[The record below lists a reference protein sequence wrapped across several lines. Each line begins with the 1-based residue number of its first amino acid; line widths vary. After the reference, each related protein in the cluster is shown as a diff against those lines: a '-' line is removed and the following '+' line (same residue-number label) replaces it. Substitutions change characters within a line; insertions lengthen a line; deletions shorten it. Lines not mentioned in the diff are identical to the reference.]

1 MRDYRRSWRR
11 LSTVVVTALGLILIC
26 SQDAS
31 AHIKWFCAFNVAGQP
46 RGLENVLCPDFEL
59 LTLTALLMLLAGY
72 LVEVSVIGEA
82 LQAAL
87 NRVTSGVRDNTEVL
101 MRATCGFFLVALWT
115 KGGIILTPELTT
127 ASPVIPWMQLG
138 MAACLIWRRT
148 LPITGI
154 GIIALFA
161 FAVYQYG
168 IFHLMDYPIFLG
180 IAAYFIM
187 VGLQREIPGVRPLD
201 VLRWSAAVTLMW
213 ASIEKWAYPQ
223 WTFPLFITH
232 PHMTMGYS
240 PEFFMRAA
248 GMVEF
253 TLSFALLLTPLARRT
268 AALVLSG
275 MFVSAVLE
283 FGKIDAIGHAPIVA
297 VLLSIIGDNFV
308 GTRFSRVFLGIK
320 EAWARFNLRLSL
332 WDLVLLPGGYCG
344 ALAVFLAIY
353 YVLHSVLFGTKIA

>member
-1 MRDYRRSWRR
+1 MCDRRSWRR
-11 LSTVVVTALGLILIC
+11 LSTIAVSALGLILIC
-26 SQDAS
+26 SQEAS

-59 LTLTALLMLLAGY
+59 LTATALLTLLCGY
-72 LVEVSVIGEA
+72 LVEMSVIGEA

-87 NRVTSGVRDNTEVL
+87 NRVTSGLRDNTDVL
-101 MRATCGFFLVALWT
+101 MRAACGFFFVALWT

-127 ASPVIPWMQLG
+127 SSPIIPWIQLG

-148 LPITGI
+148 LPIAGLGI
-154 GIIALFA
+154 AGLFSL
-161 FAVYQYG
+161 AVYQYG
-168 IFHLMDYPIFLG
+168 VFHLMDYPIFLG
-180 IAAYFIM
+180 IAAYLAL
-187 VGLQREIPGVRPLD
+187 VGLQRDFLGLRPLD

-223 WTFPLFITH
+223 WTFPLFIIH
-232 PHMTMGYS
+232 PQMTLGYT

-297 VLLSIIGDNFV
+297 VLLAIIGDDFV
-308 GTRFSRVFLGIK
+308 GARFTRVCLGIK

-332 WDLVLLPGGYCG
+332 WDLVLVPAGYCG
-344 ALAVFLAIY
+344 ALTAFLAIY